1 MLLRIRNLQYQFKNT
16 KEVNIR
22 MVQMFEFSDQN
33 FKAVI
38 IKLLQGA
45 ITNILQTNGKIGSFS
60 KEIKYFKKQTEILKL
75 NDK

>member
-1 MLLRIRNLQYQFKNT
+1 
-16 KEVNIR
+16 